1 MDRVRLGAG
10 VPENGAAQ
18 AARRHRYFDTTH
30 VPMIWDAV
38 NAVLAGTLA
47 VGTAILGW
55 AGAIEK
61 RLREH
66 ATRLNDIER
75 RQSGDANNPNSPGV
89 LQKVADL
96 ERDLEQVNAKLNQA
110 RRERKQE
117 HEHVLERLDDLESEL
132 RDR

>member
-1 MDRVRLGAG
+1 
-10 VPENGAAQ
+10 
-18 AARRHRYFDTTH
+18 
-30 VPMIWDAV
+30 MIWDAV

-47 VGTAILGW
+47 VGTAVLGW

-75 RQSGDANNPNSPGV
+75 RQSGDENNPNSPGV

-110 RRERKQE
+110 RRERKKE
-117 HEHVLERLDDLESEL
+117 HKHVLERLDDLESEI

>member
-1 MDRVRLGAG
+1 
-10 VPENGAAQ
+10 
-18 AARRHRYFDTTH
+18 
-30 VPMIWDAV
+30 MIWDAV
-38 NAVLAGTLA
+38 NAVLAGTFA
-47 VGTAILGW
+47 IGTAIIGW

-66 ATRLNDIER
+66 ATRLSNIER
-75 RQSGDANNPNSPGV
+75 RQSGDKNNPNSPGV

-132 RDR
+132 RER